1 MPRGTYPIDIEKVKL
16 LALDKGWSLTDLSI
30 QADISI
36 QTLVAYGRGSKAFPK
51 TAAKIAKA
59 LKVKTSEIIKE

>member
-16 LALDKGWSLTDLSI
+16 LALDKGWSLTELSI

-36 QTLVAYGRGSKAFPK
+36 QTLAGYGRGSKAFPK

-59 LKVKTSEIIKE
+59 LNVKTSEIIKE